1 MMKEVVLVEG
11 VRTPL
16 GNFGGAMKDISAQE
30 MMKICFEEILRRTG
44 IDPAIIDDVIV
55 GCIIQSSDAP
65 NIARVSALM
74 AGIPDHVPAY
84 TVQRNC
90 VSSMQAVTNAYQAM
104 QSDDGELFLIGGT
117 ESMSNAP
124 YLLRKARFG
133 YRLRSG
139 ELEDCLWQGL
149 TDPVCGQI
157 MGRTAE
163 NVAKK
168 YGITRDQQ
176 DEFAVMSHKKA
187 FRATREKKFKD
198 EIVVMQI
205 PKKVAGKEVA
215 PETFAEDECINI
227 GLTKQILALY
237 PTIFME
243 GGSVTPGNACP
254 ISDGASALFVMTGE
268 KAKDLGFSPEFY
280 VRGYGYAALPPDYM
294 GEGPIHATPIALKK
308 AGLTKDDIELV
319 ELNEAFAAQAIPCIR
334 ELGFDPEIVNVN
346 GGAIALG
353 HPVGAT
359 GARILVTLMN
369 AMKQRDATLGLAT
382 ACVGGGMGGAMVLE
396 RK

>member
-1 MMKEVVLVEG
+1 MKEVVLVEG
-11 VRTPL
+11 VRTPI
-16 GNFGGAMKDISAQE
+16 GNFGGALKDITAQE
-30 MMKICFEEILRRTG
+30 MMKICFEEILKRTG
-44 IDPAIIDDVIV
+44 IDSGTINDVIV

-65 NIARVSALM
+65 NIARVAALM
-74 AGIPDHVPAY
+74 AGIPEHVTAY

-90 VSSMQAVTNAYQAM
+90 VSSMQAVTNAFQAI
-104 QSDDGELFLIGGT
+104 QCGDGEVFLIGGT

-139 ELEDCLWQGL
+139 ELEDSLWQGL
-149 TDPVCGQI
+149 VDPVCQQI

-163 NVAKK
+163 NVAEK
-168 YGITRDQQ
+168 YGITRDEQ
-176 DEFAVMSHKKA
+176 DEFAVESHRKA

-205 PKKVAGKEVA
+205 PKKVAGREVA
-215 PETFAEDECINI
+215 PETFSEDECINI
-227 GLTKQILALY
+227 GLTKQILSLY
-237 PTIFME
+237 PTIFKE

-254 ISDGASALFVMTGE
+254 ISDGAAATFVMTKD
-268 KAKDLGFSPEFY
+268 KAQELGFSPEFY
-280 VRGYGYAALPPDYM
+280 VRGYGYAALSPEYM
-294 GEGPIHATPIALKK
+294 GEGPIHATPLALEK
-308 AGLTKDDIELV
+308 AGLTNSDIEVV
-319 ELNEAFAAQAIPCIR
+319 ELNEAFAAQAIPSIR
-334 ELGFDPEIVNVN
+334 ELGFKPENVNVN

-359 GARILVTLMN
+359 GCRILVTLMN
-369 AMKQRDATLGLAT
+369 VMKQRGASLGLAT
-382 ACVGGGMGGAMVLE
+382 ACVGGGMGGAMILE